1 MNVKQILLKHFA
13 IYPKMQVIDAV
24 KLLYQSEF
32 GGGHMITNPEQSLNR
47 LKQEW
52 KQRQKSSEKTIV
64 EEIGDGISR
73 IDLAALDEGL
83 APETFNQMF
92 INTAEHTVGTIENF
106 EKKLAVLRE
115 LCTSGELPFHVEE
128 LDCYLNEYKAAGYP
142 PVSHSEIYRECYH
155 PSYRIISVMYARYLH
170 VFQKIDRTLEE
181 AGEKQVIIGIDG
193 MCGSGKSTLGRILAE
208 MYDCNVFYMD
218 DFFLRPEQRTEERFA
233 EPGGNVDYERFKEE
247 IFDHLADVNGLSYQ
261 VYNCGIQALDGVV
274 NVPYKKLNIIEGSYS
289 HHPYFGNPYDLKF
302 VCKISKE
309 EQLDRILKRNGPEML
324 ERFKSVWIPM
334 ENRYFDAFEIE
345 ENGIIV

>member
-128 LDCYLNEYKAAGYP
+128 FDCYLNEYKADVIVLAGFL
-142 PVSHSEIYRECYH
+142 SKLSESLC
-155 PSYRIISVMYARYLH
+155 
-170 VFQKIDRTLEE
+170 EE
-181 AGEKQVIIGIDG
+181 
-193 MCGSGKSTLGRILAE
+193 
-208 MYDCNVFYMD
+208 
-218 DFFLRPEQRTEERFA
+218 
-233 EPGGNVDYERFKEE
+233 
-247 IFDHLADVNGLSYQ
+247 
-261 VYNCGIQALDGVV
+261 
-274 NVPYKKLNIIEGSYS
+274 YK
-289 HHPYFGNPYDLKF
+289 
-302 VCKISKE
+302 
-309 EQLDRILKRNGPEML
+309 DRILNVHPALIPSFCGKGFYGLHVHEAALAYGVKVSGATVHLVDSEYDHGRIIMQKAVEVCEGDTPETLQQRIMVQA
-324 ERFKSVWIPM
+324 EH
-334 ENRYFDAFEIE
+334 
-345 ENGIIV
+345 IILPQAVEKLCAELGE